1 MKSNQAIET
10 QGKCIALYPGAF
22 RPPHAAHLTAVLDL
36 VARPE
41 VDEVVV
47 IISNRCRTI
56 PGTTQAFDS
65 DVALQIWSL
74 YLQGMK
80 KVKVEIAPHSSVKQ
94 ALGYFTRVKKGDRLL
109 FCIGEKDYEGGDAR
123 FEDIEVLAIQ
133 AEISATL
140 IPAPTGAISMRA
152 TDLRAMLAQGDAGR
166 ASFIKALPKEL
177 SAAQREG
184 VWTVCRE
191 GMKEISE
198 IIQEKIRSILAK
210 KALGEISEIGS
221 ARAGKLDPVFR
232 VCFKDGRR
240 YFVKYAGD
248 TVASES
254 LGERLSLKPKRRLS
268 TERRTLNR
276 LRDNGVDGAM
286 LPEVV
291 LFDKETLTL
300 VLTEVCPEGKSLSA
314 SLKKGIF
321 DPIVARQAGRFLAQ
335 CHRLPSPI
343 APVWGDTE
351 SDFRHWKKMLFLRTE
366 GINSDDLS
374 EQVRNDL
381 KTLKR
386 VSEQACER
394 TTGNQLLILDYTPK
408 NILVYQRKIGVI
420 DFELSSSIGD
430 PAYDLGL
437 FLGHY
442 VLSDL
447 IAASD
452 SSALSAI
459 FEALDAYRRNVGQ
472 AWPEMRGRVVS
483 FTGAAMLSL
492 LVGDR
497 PKDPHI
503 YKRDPFCIAAQL
515 LSAGLGH
522 AVDIDVIQSS
532 TIAGRWA

>member
-1 MKSNQAIET
+1 MKSNQTIET
-10 QGKCIALYPGAF
+10 QSKCIALYPGAF
-22 RPPHAAHLTAVLDL
+22 RPPHAAHLTAVLAL

-56 PGTTQAFDS
+56 PGTTQALDPN
-65 DVALQIWSL
+65 VALRIWSL
-74 YLQGMK
+74 YLRGMK

-94 ALGYFTRVKKGDRLL
+94 ALGYFKRVKKGDRLL

-123 FEDIEVLAIQ
+123 FKDIEVLAKQ
-133 AEISATL
+133 ASVSATL
-140 IPAPTGAISMRA
+140 IPAPTGAITIRG
-152 TDLRAMLAQGDAGR
+152 TDLRTMMAQGDAGR
-166 ASFIKALPKEL
+166 ASFIKALPKAL

-184 VWTVCRE
+184 VWTVCRD

-198 IIQEKIRSILAK
+198 IVQEKIRSILAK
-210 KALGEISEIGS
+210 KEMGEISEISS
-221 ARAGKLDPVFR
+221 AREGKLDPVFR

-254 LGERLSLKPKRRLS
+254 WGERLSLKPKRRLS

-276 LRDNGVDGAM
+276 LRENGVNEAV

-300 VLTEVCPEGKSLSA
+300 VLTEVCPGGQSLSA
-314 SLKKGIF
+314 YLKKEIF
-321 DPIVARQAGRFLAQ
+321 DPIVARQAGRFLAK

-351 SDFRHWKKMLFLRTE
+351 SDRRHWKKMLILRTE
-366 GINSDDLS
+366 GINSADLS

-381 KTLKR
+381 KGLKR
-386 VSEQACER
+386 VSEQACEQ
-394 TTGNQLLILDYTPK
+394 TTGNRLLILDYTPK

-442 VLSDL
+442 VLSGL

-452 SSALSAI
+452 SSAQSAI

-492 LVGDR
+492 LMGDR
-497 PKDPHI
+497 PKELHI
-503 YKRDPFCIAAQL
+503 YKRDLFYKAAQL
-515 LSAGLGH
+515 LSAGLGQS
-522 AVDIDVIQSS
+522 VDIDSILSS
-532 TIAGRWA
+532 TLAGRWA